1 MRKIIERSYL
11 CLLFVFFALFAL
23 LIRIDAT
30 DHRTIYALGL
40 IIGSNF
46 LTVIPFFTNNCK
58 KIEARRMYLITMILI
73 SIGFSLNGID
83 YLLVD
88 IIGTSDILLSIRL
101 WIVRIVQIIFLTSI
115 VITLYFS
122 IKDLFKKG
130 YSIQKFDLQAI
141 QMVVNLLTYA
151 AFYYVLFDLG
161 EPKMTLVMDG
171 FQGGKNY
178 FIVDFLNYDTI
189 RNAILI
195 IIGIYVAVYVLIEV
209 LKYHFFEKIKDTS
222 TRDFN

>member
-1 MRKIIERSYL
+1 MRKIIEKSYL

-30 DHRTIYALGL
+30 EHRTIYALGL
-40 IIGSNF
+40 IIGSIF

-58 KIEARRMYLITMILI
+58 KIEARRMYLITMIII

-122 IKDLFKKG
+122 IRDLFKKG

-141 QMVVNLLTYA
+141 QMVVNLIVYA

-178 FIVDFLNYDTI
+178 FIVDFLNYDAI

-195 IIGIYVAVYVLIEV
+195 IVGIYVVIYVLIEV